1 VLFDPLPAGSYS
13 GSGADAITVENDG
26 GRNGARGPNFFQ
38 LDMKA
43 GYRLKLGGTR
53 TLDLGVD
60 VFNVTNR
67 ANFTNPSGDRRLTSF
82 LLLTAL
88 RDGAVPRT
96 AQVGI
101 RFAF

>member
-1 VLFDPLPAGSYS
+1 
-13 GSGADAITVENDG
+13 VENEG

-43 GYRLKLGGTR
+43 GYRLKLGATR
-53 TLDLGVD
+53 TLDLSVD

-67 ANFTNPSGDRRLTSF
+67 ANFLNPSGDRRLTSF

-96 AQVGI
+96 AQLGI
-101 RFAF
+101 RYAF